1 MNKTQDLRKQ
11 GCTNCIATGQ
21 MPCLNPL
28 CVSRKTIAANAY
40 PKRARALFGLKL
52 VAAAL
57 LLAPAAHATDLL
69 QAWQAAE
76 QHDREL
82 AVARAAHGA
91 ADPQRRQASALW
103 RPGVGM
109 TAAAGWGY
117 GDSQMRGAQFTA
129 PGLGTSNGVNFGT
142 SITGGTA
149 TRVAL
154 QASQPLYNPERRAQ
168 QQQLQL
174 QADMGDLQWQ
184 AAQQAAM
191 LRTVQ
196 RYLDLAVAQE
206 ALRLIDAQ
214 LDAVRKAATEAQDRF
229 DIGAAPITAVHE
241 AKAQQAQLQARRL
254 AAQADLAIQRRQLAD
269 TTGLPEASL
278 QARVPASIQPT
289 EQALALWQER
299 TAASNPGIR
308 LQQLA
313 ADLARAEADKH
324 RASAA
329 PRIDLVAQAAQ
340 DRLSGSGDYGSGA
353 RNRQTNAMLGV
364 QLTVPLYTG
373 GYRSAKEDESL
384 ARWNEAQARL
394 DATREQVQQQVHA
407 AWLGLQSG
415 AEQVLALQEAL
426 VASGARQDA
435 TRTGYEVG
443 HRTLLDVLHADNDHA
458 ATQLALAQARSRLL
472 VLQLQLAQLAG
483 QLDEGVLRQ
492 AGASFMAPE

>member
-1 MNKTQDLRKQ
+1 MHIVRL
-11 GCTNCIATGQ
+11 
-21 MPCLNPL
+21 L
-28 CVSRKTIAANAY
+28 
-40 PKRARALFGLKL
+40 GLKL
-52 VAAAL
+52 AAAAL

-109 TAAAGWGY
+109 TAAAGWGH
-117 GDSQMRGAQFTA
+117 GESQMRGAQFSA
-129 PGLGTSNGVNFGT
+129 PGMGTSNGVHFGT

-168 QQQLQL
+168 QQQLHL

-196 RYLDLAVAQE
+196 QYLDLAVAQE
-206 ALRLIDAQ
+206 ALRFIDAQ
-214 LDAVRKAATEAQDRF
+214 LDAVRKAATAAQDRY
-229 DIGAAPITAVHE
+229 DIGSAPIAAVQE
-241 AKAQQAQLQARRL
+241 ARAQEAQLQARRL
-254 AAQADLAIQRRQLAD
+254 AAQVDLAIQRRQLAD
-269 TTGLPEASL
+269 TTGLPADAL
-278 QARVPASIQPT
+278 WARLPHAVAPA

-299 TAASNPGIR
+299 SAAANPGIR
-308 LQQLA
+308 LQLLA

-329 PRIDLVAQAAQ
+329 PKLDLVAQAAQ
-340 DRLSGSGDYGSGA
+340 ERLSGSGDYGSGA
-353 RNRQTNAMLGV
+353 RNKDTRAMLGV

-394 DATREQVQQQVHA
+394 DATREQVARQVHA
-407 AWLGLQSG
+407 AWLGQQAG
-415 AEQVLALQEAL
+415 AQQVQALQQAL
-426 VASGARQDA
+426 LASSARQDA

-443 HRTLLDVLHADNDHA
+443 DRTLLDMLHADNDHA
-458 ATQLALAQARSRLL
+458 GTQLALAQARSGLL

-483 QLDEGVLRQ
+483 QLDEAVLRQ
-492 AGASFMAPE
+492 AGASFMAP

>member
-1 MNKTQDLRKQ
+1 
-11 GCTNCIATGQ
+11 

-28 CVSRKTIAANAY
+28 CVSRKTIAASAC
-40 PKRARALFGLKL
+40 PKRVGALFGLKL
-52 VAAAL
+52 LAAAL

-109 TAAAGWGY
+109 TASAGWGY
-117 GDSQMRGAQFTA
+117 GENQMRGAQFTA
-129 PGLGTSNGVNFGT
+129 PGMGTNNGVDFGT
-142 SITGGTA
+142 SVTGGTA

-168 QQQLQL
+168 QQQLNL

-191 LRTVQ
+191 LRTAQ

-206 ALRLIDAQ
+206 ALRVLDSQ
-214 LDAVRKAATEAQDRF
+214 LDAVRRAATEARDRF
-229 DIGAAPITAVHE
+229 DLGAAPITAVHE
-241 AKAQQAQLQARRL
+241 ARAQQAQLQARRL
-254 AAQADLAIQRRQLAD
+254 AAQSDLDIKRRQLAD
-269 TTGLPEASL
+269 TTGLPPDSL
-278 QARVPASIQPT
+278 QARVPASIRPT

-299 TAASNPGIR
+299 TAAGNPGIR

-324 RASAA
+324 RASAS
-329 PRIDLVAQAAQ
+329 PRVDLVAQAAQ
-340 DRLSGSGDYGSGA
+340 ERLSGSGDYGSGA
-353 RNRQTNAMLGV
+353 RNKDTRAMLGV

-384 ARWNEAQARL
+384 ARWNEARARL
-394 DATREQVQQQVHA
+394 DALREQVQQQVHA

-415 AEQVLALQEAL
+415 AGQVLALQEAL
-426 VASGARQDA
+426 LASSARQDA
-435 TRTGYEVG
+435 TRTGYEAG
-443 HRTLLDVLHADNDHA
+443 DRTLLDVLHADNDHA

-472 VLQLQLAQLAG
+472 IDQLQLAQLAG
-483 QLDEGVLRQ
+483 QLDEGALRQ
-492 AGASFMAPE
+492 ASQSLGERP

>member
-1 MNKTQDLRKQ
+1 
-11 GCTNCIATGQ
+11 
-21 MPCLNPL
+21 
-28 CVSRKTIAANAY
+28 
-40 PKRARALFGLKL
+40 LKL

-168 QQQLQL
+168 QQQLNL

-191 LRTVQ
+191 LRTSQ

-206 ALRLIDAQ
+206 QLAVLDSQ
-214 LDAVRKAATEAQDRF
+214 LDAVNKAATEAQDRF

-241 AKAQQAQLQARRL
+241 ASAQRAQLQARRL
-254 AAQADLAIQRRQLAD
+254 AAQAERDIKRRQLAD
-269 TTGLPEASL
+269 ATGLPEASL
-278 QARVPASIQPT
+278 QARLPSATLPAA
-289 EQALALWQER
+289 QALAPWQEQ
-299 TAASNPGIR
+299 AAAGNPGIR

-313 ADLARAEADKH
+313 ADIARAEADKH

-329 PRIDLVAQAAQ
+329 PRLDLVAQAEQ
-340 DRLSGSGDYGSGA
+340 QRLSGSGDYGSGA
-353 RNRQTNAMLGV
+353 RNTQTNAMLGV

-373 GYRSAKEDESL
+373 GWQSAKEEESL
-384 ARWNEAQARL
+384 ARWNEAQAQL
-394 DATREQVQQQVHA
+394 DATREAVARQVHA
-407 AWLGLQSG
+407 AWLGLQAG
-415 AEQVLALQEAL
+415 AEQVRALQEAL
-426 VASGARQDA
+426 TASDARQDA

-443 HRTLLDVLHADNDHA
+443 HRTLLDVLHADNDRA
-458 ATQLALAQARSRLL
+458 ATELALAQARSRLL
-472 VLQLQLAQLAG
+472 LHRLQLAQLAG
-483 QLDEGVLRQ
+483 QLNAAALAQ
-492 AGASFMAPE
+492 ANQALAP